1 MSQRKPRFFYGYHIV
16 AACFFI
22 LFLCWGMVL
31 NTFPI
36 FVKPMATDMNWGRG
50 ALSLALLMGS
60 VGSALAAPVAGTLMD
75 RIGARSVMATGA
87 ALIGA
92 GLLAG
97 SRVGELWQLYIVFA
111 LIGCGLMC
119 STAIPCSLVISNW
132 FVSRRGTAMGVAFSG
147 TSVGGM
153 VMAPVANWIILNGS
167 WRMAFVVSGVT
178 ILVLAIPLILLAI
191 RTHPSEIGVEPYR
204 LSGCD
209 EEAEAESWGVSL
221 RSALSLSVFWKIAAI
236 MFIIGLVTSGLGTH
250 CVAYLTDVGHSPTN
264 AAFAWS
270 AVMAV
275 MVVGILASGPIAD
288 RWGARNAMLI
298 DCALF
303 ALSILILVFARP
315 YPVVLLFAV
324 VYGLALGAP
333 LVINPLLAG
342 DYLGM
347 RHFGA
352 IFGVLNIT
360 ATVGAAIG
368 PVGAGVFFDI
378 QKTYLPVFYF
388 FAATM
393 LAAGLVAA
401 FLRSSPERP
410 HAAEETRPAGA
421 NPCAT
426 RPR

>member
-1 MSQRKPRFFYGYHIV
+1 MSPRTPRFFYGYHIV

-50 ALSLALLMGS
+50 ALSLALLVGS

-75 RIGARSVMATGA
+75 RIGARPVMAVGA
-87 ALIGA
+87 GMIGL

-97 SRVGELWQLYIVFA
+97 SRIAELWQLYIVFA

-119 STAIPCSLVISNW
+119 STALPCSLVISNW
-132 FVSRRGTAMGVAFSG
+132 FTSRRGTAMGVAFAG
-147 TSVGGM
+147 TSAGGM
-153 VMAPVANWIILNGS
+153 VMSPVANWIILNGS
-167 WRMAFVVSGVT
+167 WRTAFAFSGVT
-178 ILVLAIPLILLAI
+178 IIVLAIPVILLVI
-191 RTHPSEIGVEPYR
+191 RTHPSEMGVEPYR
-204 LSGCD
+204 L
-209 EEAEAESWGVSL
+209 AEGGGEDDGETWGISL
-221 RSALSLSVFWKIAAI
+221 RSALSLPVFWQIAAI

-250 CVAYLTDVGHSPTN
+250 CVAYLTDLGHSPTN

-275 MVVGILASGPIAD
+275 MVVGILSSGPISD

-352 IFGVLNIT
+352 IFGVLNIM
-360 ATVGAAIG
+360 ATVGAALG
-368 PVGAGVFFDI
+368 PVGAGVFFDS
-378 QKTYLPVFYF
+378 QETYLPVFYF

-393 LAAGLVAA
+393 LAAALVAA
-401 FLRSSPERP
+401 LMRAPP
-410 HAAEETRPAGA
+410 QPTLTPAPGLE
-421 NPCAT
+421 PGDAT
-426 RPR
+426 